1 MRAGNINNFSEIAN
15 IIYILSTCEWSH
27 YFKNKFYYVRWKIS
41 IRKKSETGIQF
52 LNGFFAG
59 VSIFLLTFSIQSEV
73 LLASNAKHSWKLKSY
88 MTLRGNYGFLILL
101 FFNEALTKLPGLQHF
116 FESPESTM
124 PTTKV
129 HTNGFYFSPH
139 FLIIS
144 PEIWNFEIKFADL
157 FLIFIKTQQ
166 YLIFLTIQSQQYK
179 FFHTFPKY
187 FFIEHFF

>member
-52 LNGFFAG
+52 LNAFFAG
-59 VSIFLLTFSIQSEV
+59 VSIFLLTFSILSEV

-101 FFNEALTKLPGLQHF
+101 FLMKLWRNFLDFNIFSNHQNQPCLQ
-116 FESPESTM
+116 PKAIQMDSTFR
-124 PTTKV
+124 
-129 HTNGFYFSPH
+129 H
-139 FLIIS
+139 IS
-144 PEIWNFEIKFADL
+144 
-157 FLIFIKTQQ
+157 
-166 YLIFLTIQSQQYK
+166 
-179 FFHTFPKY
+179 
-187 FFIEHFF
+187 